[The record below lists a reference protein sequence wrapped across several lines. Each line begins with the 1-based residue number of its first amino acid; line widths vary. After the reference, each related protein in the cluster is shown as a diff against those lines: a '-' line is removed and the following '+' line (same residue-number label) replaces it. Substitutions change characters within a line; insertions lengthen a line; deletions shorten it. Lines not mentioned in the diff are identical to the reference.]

1 MSKEGECIFTFG
13 DKGPEKGGNHCMKAF
28 DHLGTF
34 LYKFGKEDYQDGE
47 FKTLYGL
54 FVDSSNNLL
63 VCDSG
68 NNRVQ
73 QLSLDDRFIS
83 KSITRL
89 NEPSV
94 IKRAP
99 DGRILASSSLE
110 KKVYILK

>member
-1 MSKEGECIFTFG
+1 
-13 DKGPEKGGNHCMKAF
+13 MKAF

-73 QLSLDDRFIS
+73 QFLQTI
-83 KSITRL
+83 
-89 NEPSV
+89 
-94 IKRAP
+94 
-99 DGRILASSSLE
+99 AS
-110 KKVYILK
+110 

>member
-1 MSKEGECIFTFG
+1 
-13 DKGPEKGGNHCMKAF
+13 MKAF

-94 IKRAP
+94 IKRVP

-110 KKVYILK
+110 KKVYIFK